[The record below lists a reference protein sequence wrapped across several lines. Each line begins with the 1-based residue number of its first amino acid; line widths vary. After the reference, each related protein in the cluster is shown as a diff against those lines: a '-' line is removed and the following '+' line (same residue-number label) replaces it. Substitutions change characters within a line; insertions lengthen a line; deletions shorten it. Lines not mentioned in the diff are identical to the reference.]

1 MNDGPIIVSAKL
13 SELNAEQLGQLLRMQ
28 ARQREEL
35 VLASQALGGEID
47 ALRARRAELAAQIKR
62 MAADD
67 AYLLALIK
75 QRDAQA
81 ELAALAPQGVTGSGD
96 AAVPGVQLD
105 VAVGEG

>member
-1 MNDGPIIVSAKL
+1 MSDGPTTISAKL
-13 SELNAEQLGQLLRMQ
+13 SELNAEQLAQLLRIQ

-35 VLASQALGGEID
+35 VQTSQALGCEID

-75 QRDAQA
+75 QREAQA
-81 ELAALAPQGVTGSGD
+81 ELAALAPQGSVGD
-96 AAVPGVQLD
+96 AVAPGAELD

>member
-35 VLASQALGGEID
+35 VQASQALGCEID

-81 ELAALAPQGVTGSGD
+81 ELAALAPQGDTGIGD
-96 AAVPGVQLD
+96 AAAPGVQLD